1 MTTKAAIGTGT
12 SIAHEIALL
21 NNQMTDTFGTDND
34 LEVTGGGKGWTATTT
49 LDGEEI
55 TAKGQSKMG
64 AALALFNLL
73 DDMAGQA
80 DEDEAEEVDLD
91 GCSEECQNANPNSPC
106 TCKCGGAN
114 HPGSDVVVFG
124 PKPCRCGCGEITK
137 RRYVPGHDA
146 RHHFALRAAAA
157 GMDVE
162 AFRAQLKAE
171 RNKVAAAKR
180 REKRAAAK
188 AAAEVATA

>member
-1 MTTKAAIGTGT
+1 MTSKTGIDFAAII
-12 SIAHEIALL
+12 SEIE
-21 NNQMTDTFGTDND
+21 DEYGV
-34 LEVTGGGKGWTATTT
+34 EVEVRGGGKGWTATATGDKVTT
-49 LDGEEI
+49 VKADNKATALSLLSNSLQEGE
-55 TAKGQSKMG
+55 G
-64 AALALFNLL
+64 
-73 DDMAGQA
+73 
-80 DEDEAEEVDLD
+80 EDVEDAEEVDLD

-157 GMDVE
+157 GLDVE

-180 REKRAAAK
+180 REKRAADK
-188 AAAEVATA
+188 AAGAEEVEGFAPNA